1 MPIRLRL
8 TLVFAI
14 GMATI
19 LVVLGG
25 VAYLRFRS
33 DLLDAV
39 DMGLRSRAQVV
50 VDAVEK
56 RSDSAVVDANGP
68 LIDPDEAFAQV
79 LEPSGRIVQSS
90 SGAVDTTLLEPD
102 TVAGIVGP
110 TFLTRDIPGF
120 DDPVRLLAVP
130 ASRAGSHEVIVVGS
144 TLGDLNDAA
153 GGLLI
158 VLLTIGPIALALTAA
173 GGWLLAGAALGPVE
187 RMRREAAAISASEP
201 DRRLHIPTSR
211 DELARLATTLNSMLD
226 RLQEAL
232 ERERRFVDDASHE
245 LRTPLATLRA
255 EIDLALNRTREA
267 GDLED
272 ALRRARSDVRYLQ
285 RVSEDLLVLA
295 RSRGGR
301 IPVRPVPTSL
311 RVVVDDSLASV
322 AATVSEAEVEVEVD
336 ASDDEVR
343 VDPDR
348 VRQALGNLLD
358 NAIRHTPPGGVIRVS
373 ADRRDERAVFV
384 VDDPGPGFR
393 ADLLDR
399 AFEPFV
405 KEHAGAE
412 ATTGLG
418 LAIVRAVAE
427 AHGGSVRAEN
437 LPSGGARV
445 TLSLRG

>member
-1 MPIRLRL
+1 
-8 TLVFAI
+8 
-14 GMATI
+14 
-19 LVVLGG
+19 
-25 VAYLRFRS
+25 
-33 DLLDAV
+33 
-39 DMGLRSRAQVV
+39 
-50 VDAVEK
+50 
-56 RSDSAVVDANGP
+56 
-68 LIDPDEAFAQV
+68 
-79 LEPSGRIVQSS
+79 
-90 SGAVDTTLLEPD
+90 
-102 TVAGIVGP
+102 
-110 TFLTRDIPGF
+110 
-120 DDPVRLLAVP
+120 
-130 ASRAGSHEVIVVGS
+130 
-144 TLGDLNDAA
+144 
-153 GGLLI
+153 
-158 VLLTIGPIALALTAA
+158 
-173 GGWLLAGAALGPVE
+173 
-187 RMRREAAAISASEP
+187 
-201 DRRLHIPTSR
+201 
-211 DELARLATTLNSMLD
+211 MLD

-255 EIDLALNRTREA
+255 EIDLALARTREA
-267 GDLED
+267 GELED
-272 ALRRARSDVRYLQ
+272 ALRRARRDVRYLQ

-311 RVVVDDSLASV
+311 RAVVDDSVAS
-322 AATVSEAEVEVEVD
+322 AAVTASEAAVEVD
-336 ASDDEVR
+336 VAASDDEVR

-348 VRQALGNLLD
+348 VRQALGNVLD

-373 ADRRDERAVFV
+373 ADRRDEEVVFV
-384 VDDPGPGFR
+384 VDDGGPGFR

-405 KEHAGAE
+405 KEDAGAD